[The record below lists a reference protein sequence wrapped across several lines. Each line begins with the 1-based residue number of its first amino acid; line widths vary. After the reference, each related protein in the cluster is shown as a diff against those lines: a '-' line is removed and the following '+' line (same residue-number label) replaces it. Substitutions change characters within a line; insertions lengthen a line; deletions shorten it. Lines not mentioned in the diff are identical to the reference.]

1 MNVDEWL
8 EEVVNWLRYLMKGNS
23 AIRASKA
30 NVSDLT
36 WFDATFGLKD
46 LMNVTEKLLFI
57 DPTFRTPVE
66 YLHQG

>member
-1 MNVDEWL
+1 MDEWL

-36 WFDATFGLKD
+36 WFDATL
-46 LMNVTEKLLFI
+46 V
-57 DPTFRTPVE
+57 
-66 YLHQG
+66 